1 MTDTPDAVYL
11 IGGQDITWDGFDQG
25 FAAQFHFD
33 ISVNQDKWRQLENL
47 KQARNSHGS
56 IMTGKNAI
64 IVGGHRYADHS
75 FIEIWDFETGE
86 AMKVDLSTNYLDSYK
101 IKFYGG
107 IAMFPVNADFCKK

>member
-47 KQARNSHGS
+47 KQGRSSHGS
-56 IMTGKNAI
+56 IMTGKNTI
-64 IVGGHRYADHS
+64 IVGGQNSVDHS
-75 FIEIWDFETGE
+75 IIEIWDFETGE
-86 AMKVDLSTNYLDSYK
+86 TMKVDPSPDNPNSHKT
-101 IKFYGG
+101 KFYGG